1 MIFQYDSL
9 NSLMSNI
16 TRVLA
21 MFLKKRENQ
30 NACRVS
36 RLISLTVKKKR
47 DTMATRSPC

>member
-21 MFLKKRENQ
+21 MFLKKNDKIKM
-30 NACRVS
+30 RVV
-36 RLISLTVKKKR
+36 LV
-47 DTMATRSPC
+47 D